1 MNQVAA
7 TQSRPPGLG
16 ARGGPGRRGEQPT
29 RLPSASKAGAPREG
43 GTGGEK
49 GERGV
54 EVAWGQQPL

>member
-7 TQSRPPGLG
+7 TQSWPPGLG
-16 ARGGPGRRGEQPT
+16 AQEGPGRRGEQPT
-29 RLPSASKAGAPREG
+29 RLPRASKAGAPGEG

-54 EVAWGQQPL
+54 EAAWGQQPL